1 MLATLALTLALALG
15 APAVA
20 HDRHAARVPV
30 VRPAA
35 GASLASLWIPRMRF
49 RGVAHQGTAAS
60 VLASGPGHYPG
71 TALPGEPGTTAFAGH
86 RVTHTHP
93 FLQIN
98 LLRRGDVIMVA
109 TRWRSFL
116 YRVYREQI
124 VPATDV
130 SVLRDLGFE
139 QLVLTACHP
148 PHSALKRYV
157 VFARRITLRL
167 QPSPVTLLLARP

>member
-1 MLATLALTLALALG
+1 
-15 APAVA
+15 
-20 HDRHAARVPV
+20 
-30 VRPAA
+30 
-35 GASLASLWIPRMRF
+35 
-49 RGVAHQGTAAS
+49 
-60 VLASGPGHYPG
+60 
-71 TALPGEPGTTAFAGH
+71 
-86 RVTHTHP
+86 
-93 FLQIN
+93 
-98 LLRRGDVIMVA
+98 VIVVA

-157 VFARRITLRL
+157 VFARRVTLRL
-167 QPSPVTLLLARP
+167 QPSPVTLLLVRP